1 MSHAVK
7 KDFSFLEK
15 EFLPFAKPQIS
26 QEAIDDVVE
35 CLKSGWL
42 VTGPRVQH
50 FEEMLKNYCQSPYV
64 LTLGSATAGLFFV
77 VQALDLGPD
86 DEVITTPLTFVATT
100 NAIASVGAKP
110 IFVDIE
116 EETLNINVNKIEASI
131 TEKTKAIMPVH
142 FAGLPVDLDPLYA
155 LAEKYNLRVIEDAA
169 HAIGAEYKGKKI
181 GSFGDTQIFSFYANK
196 TITTGEGGCITTRD
210 PALAKEIGLLRFH
223 GMDREA
229 WNRYGKNGSQD
240 YEIVKPGFKSNM
252 MDLQAAIGIHQ
263 LKSLDLF
270 IEQRQALVDEYQRL
284 LAGWQEIT
292 LPQKPSYDHKHA
304 WHLFTALI
312 NSDRCGMTRDEFMT
326 ALKNLNIGTG
336 LHYKPVHLY
345 PYYRETF
352 GYKEGDFPI
361 AESVGNRI
369 ISLPL
374 FPAMTQID
382 LQRVIKAMKQVL
394 RKN

>member
-7 KDFSFLEK
+7 QNKASLEE

-42 VTGPRVQH
+42 VTGPRVQQ
-50 FEEMLKNYCQSPYV
+50 FEEMLKNYCQSPYA

-77 VQALDLGPD
+77 IQALELNPE

-100 NAIASVGAKP
+100 NAIVSVGAKP
-110 IFVDIE
+110 VFADIE
-116 EETLNINVNKIEASI
+116 EGTLNIDVNKIEPLI
-131 TEKTKAIMPVH
+131 NKKTKAIMPVH

-155 LAEKYNLRVIEDAA
+155 LAKKYNLRVIEDAA

-223 GMDREA
+223 GIDREA

-240 YEIVKPGFKSNM
+240 YEVIKPGFKSNM

-263 LKSLDLF
+263 LKSLDQF
-270 IEQRQALVDEYQRL
+270 IAQRQVLVDEYQRL
-284 LAGWQEIT
+284 LSGWQEIT

-304 WHLFTALI
+304 WHLFTVLI
-312 NSDRCGMTRDEFMT
+312 NSDKCGIMRDEFMA

-345 PYYRETF
+345 PYYRKTF

-369 ISLPL
+369 VSLPL
-374 FPAMTQID
+374 FPAMTQTD
-382 LQRVIKAMKQVL
+382 QHRVIKAMKQVL